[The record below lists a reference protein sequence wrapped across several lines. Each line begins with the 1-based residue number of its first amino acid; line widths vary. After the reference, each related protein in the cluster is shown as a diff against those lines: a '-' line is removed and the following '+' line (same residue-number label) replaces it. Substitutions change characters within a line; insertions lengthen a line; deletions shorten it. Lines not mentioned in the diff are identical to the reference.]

1 MMTTFQKT
9 EAMLWNYNSYKL
21 AVELEPDNK
30 VARKLIHNIDTAVA
44 SIQSKYIELIPM
56 HYFEKITME
65 SIAEIFDIS
74 VVATYAQ
81 KKKLIKKL
89 AVILCADEAIREL
102 LS

>member
-1 MMTTFQKT
+1 MNAFQKT

-30 VARKLIHNIDTAVA
+30 IAQKLVHNIDTA
-44 SIQSKYIELIPM
+44 IFNTKSKYIELIPM
-56 HYFEKITME
+56 HYFNGITME
-65 SIAEIFDIS
+65 RIAEIYDIS
-74 VVATYAQ
+74 VVATYNQ

>member
-1 MMTTFQKT
+1 MNAFQKT

-30 VARKLIHNIDTAVA
+30 VAQKLIHNIDTA
-44 SIQSKYIELIPM
+44 IKNTKSKYIELIPM
-56 HYFEKITME
+56 HYFNGITME
-65 SIAEIFDIS
+65 RIAEIYDIS
-74 VVATYAQ
+74 VVATYNQ

>member
-1 MMTTFQKT
+1 MNAFKKT

-30 VARKLIHNIDTAVA
+30 VAQKLIHNIDTA
-44 SIQSKYIELIPM
+44 IMNTKSKYIELIPM
-56 HYFEKITME
+56 HYFNGITME
-65 SIAEIFDIS
+65 RIAEIFDIS
-74 VVATYAQ
+74 VVATYNQ

-89 AVILCADEAIREL
+89 MVILCADEAIREL

>member
-1 MMTTFQKT
+1 MMTAFQKT

-30 VARKLIHNIDTAVA
+30 IAQKLISNIDRAIE
-44 SIQSKYIELIPM
+44 SIDSYYIELIPM
-56 HYFEKITME
+56 HYFNGITIEK
-65 SIAEIFDIS
+65 IAEIFDIS
-74 VVATYAQ
+74 VVATYNQ

-89 AVILCADEAIREL
+89 MVILCADDAIREL

>member
-1 MMTTFQKT
+1 MTAFEKT

-44 SIQSKYIELIPM
+44 SIQSKYIELIPL
-56 HYFEKITME
+56 HYFNGVTME
-65 SIAEIFDIS
+65 RIAEIFDIS
-74 VVATYAQ
+74 VVATYNQ

-89 AVILCADEAIREL
+89 AVILCAEDTIREL

>member
-1 MMTTFQKT
+1 MNAFEKT

-30 VARKLIHNIDTAVA
+30 IAQKLIHNIDTAIMSV
-44 SIQSKYIELIPM
+44 SSKYIELIPM
-56 HYFEKITME
+56 HYFNGITME
-65 SIAEIFDIS
+65 RCAEIFDIS
-74 VVATYAQ
+74 VVATYNQ

-89 AVILCADEAIREL
+89 AVILCADDAIREL